1 MKKIIAVVVLAM
13 GVSISAQAQD
23 KMEKKMD
30 KVEKTMDKPED
41 KMMDKGD
48 KMMKEVKTVSLEQT
62 KGKFTQESLT
72 LNEGTYVFE
81 VSNNAVGHDV
91 GFVLVKKGADASK
104 PENHIQTAYVTKVV
118 ADGKTE
124 MSNPTKL
131 AKGEYV
137 YFCPMNK
144 TPQYTLTVK

>member
-1 MKKIIAVVVLAM
+1 MKKIIAVLVLAI
-13 GVSISAQAQD
+13 GVSVSTQAQD
-23 KMEKKMD
+23 QMDKKMD
-30 KVEKTMDKPED
+30 KMEKTMDKSE
-41 KMMDKGD
+41 D
-48 KMMKEVKTVSLEQT
+48 KMMKEVKTISLEQT

-81 VSNNAVGHDV
+81 VSNNGVGSDV

-118 ADGKTE
+118 ANGKTE
-124 MSNPTKL
+124 TSNPTKL

-137 YFCPMNK
+137 YFCPMNP